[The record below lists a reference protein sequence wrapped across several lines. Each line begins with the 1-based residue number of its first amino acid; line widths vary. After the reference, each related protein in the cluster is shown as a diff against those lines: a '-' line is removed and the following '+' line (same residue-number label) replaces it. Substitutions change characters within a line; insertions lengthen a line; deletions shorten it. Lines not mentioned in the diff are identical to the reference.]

1 MKIGIIGASLSG
13 LVAGE
18 KLAKAG
24 HDVTVIEKNRA
35 IGGLLATQHAEGN
48 FFDYGLPFVT
58 AETNEFQSFIDD
70 LAAEDILFEWA
81 NNFPLFDGSQL
92 HEINPN
98 RSDDKYYASPK
109 GLNAVADRL
118 KRWVDIKSEEKAGG
132 LTHIGTDRR
141 KKRAWMINLTDI
153 SVFECDAV
161 IIAAPAPEAYGV
173 LQTAQ
178 DETPARRIIRV
189 IDEIYYK
196 PRYVVMASYHNEQ
209 PGWKGIE
216 CSGKGLSWIGN
227 ESSKSD
233 SQSATNLVIHSSA
246 DFVVEHRDKDE
257 DKIIRLLL
265 DQASEIAESWIAH
278 PESSSLH
285 FWKYYRAVN
294 PMDEYFM
301 EMEMEEAPLALIG
314 DYFTGNA
321 AEASYVSGLRL
332 AEYWIEKFE
341 TVSVGV

>member
-24 HDVTVIEKNRA
+24 HDVTVIEKNRT
-35 IGGLLATQHAEGN
+35 IGGLLATRYIDGN
-48 FFDYGLPFVT
+48 FFDYGRPFVT
-58 AETNEFQSFIDD
+58 AGTDDFQSFIDE
-70 LAAEDILFEWA
+70 LAEEGMLAEWSK
-81 NNFPLFDGSQL
+81 NFPLFDGSQL
-92 HEINPN
+92 HKVNPN
-98 RSDDKYYASPK
+98 RSDDIYYASPN
-109 GLNAVADRL
+109 GLNSITDRL

-132 LTHIGTDRR
+132 LTHIGADRG

-189 IDEIYYK
+189 IDEIFYK
-196 PRYVVMASYHNEQ
+196 PRYVVMASYNNEQ
-209 PGWKGIE
+209 PDWKGIE
-216 CSGKGLSWIGN
+216 CNDKGLSWIGN
-227 ESSKSD
+227 ETSKSD
-233 SQSATNLVIHSSA
+233 AQSTTNLVVHSSA
-246 DFVVEHRDKDE
+246 DFVVEHRDKDDE
-257 DKIIRLLL
+257 ELTRLLL
-265 DQASEIAESWIAH
+265 DQASEIADSWIAH

-285 FWKYYRAVN
+285 FWKYYQAVN
-294 PMDEYFM
+294 PMEEYFM

-314 DYFTGNA
+314 DYFNGNS
-321 AEASYVSGLRL
+321 AEAAYISGLCL
-332 AEYWIEKFE
+332 ADYWIEKFE
-341 TVSVGV
+341 SASVEV